1 MTFLEDVDNVLDGR
15 VGSFDS
21 DGEGGGG
28 ELLVCDR
35 LTLFAGGCSISVALD
50 VLGGEGR

>member
-1 MTFLEDVDNVLDGR
+1 MEEVDDVLDGR
-15 VGSFDS
+15 LNSFES

-28 ELLVCDR
+28 ESVVCDR
-35 LTLFAGGCSISVALD
+35 LTLFEGGCSTSVVLD

>member
-1 MTFLEDVDNVLDGR
+1 MEEVDDVLDGR
-15 VGSFDS
+15 VNDFDS

-28 ELLVCDR
+28 ESVACDR
-35 LTLFAGGCSISVALD
+35 LTLFAGGCSISVVLD